1 MENLI
6 SIGDETPSDDTGEQ
20 EEISRKRKGKSV
32 GCKDS
37 QATPD
42 TQQSKQTEDEPYKK
56 KPRKKNS
63 ACWEFLD
70 IVVEGVNKW
79 AVCKLCKTRMAKT
92 PTTGTTT
99 FNRHVDKCKIK
110 HGLSKQTQLQF
121 QSEKLYEDVLSIP
134 ISTVASESTFSAGG
148 RVIEPHRSC
157 LKPKTVE
164 MLLCGADWARELY
177 GLKKSEQKDSSKE
190 IEIVIDLNYGEQP

>member
-1 MENLI
+1 MQSSTPISNPIDIFPKNVEFQKNLI
-6 SIGDETPSDDTGEQ
+6 SIGDETPSDDIGEQ

-42 TQQSKQTEDEPYKK
+42 TQQSKKTEDEPYKK

-79 AVCKLCKTRMAKT
+79 AVCKLCKTRMTKT

-110 HGLSKQTQLQF
+110 HGLSKQPQLQF
-121 QSEKLYEDVLSIP
+121 QSEKLSERSQIFSLR
-134 ISTVASESTFSAGG
+134 STVVFVVA
-148 RVIEPHRSC
+148 
-157 LKPKTVE
+157 
-164 MLLCGADWARELY
+164 
-177 GLKKSEQKDSSKE
+177 GLKGCKVECNLIYWFLLLADDVG
-190 IEIVIDLNYGEQP
+190 I

>member
-1 MENLI
+1 MQSSTPISNPIDIFPKNAEFQENLI
-6 SIGDETPSDDTGEQ
+6 SIADETPSDDNGEQ

-70 IVVEGVNKW
+70 IVVEGVNQW

-121 QSEKLYEDVLSIP
+121 QGEKLSEVKL
-134 ISTVASESTFSAGG
+134 ASFKYDHAEMRKAVSHYIMINELPFMHTESFMFNF
-148 RVIEPHRSC
+148 I
-157 LKPKTVE
+157 
-164 MLLCGADWARELY
+164 M
-177 GLKKSEQKDSSKE
+177 
-190 IEIVIDLNYGEQP
+190 